1 MIASLKF
8 AFFTFYLAFMCDV
21 KCWPNGLEVAEKCKH
36 LDLELQYGH
45 YGNVL
50 ERYNGCYLGC
60 VLEATGVIERVNE
73 TLLFG
78 QLLVGSYRVNVSCYI
93 TLKCF
98 KYFRL
103 KLSVHI

>member
-8 AFFTFYLAFMCDV
+8 AFFTFFLAFMCV
-21 KCWPNGLEVAEKCKH
+21 KCWPNGVEVAEKCKH
-36 LDLELQYGH
+36 LEIQYGH

-73 TLLFG
+73 TLLLG
-78 QLLVGSYRVNVSCYI
+78 KLLVGSYSINVRN
-93 TLKCF
+93 LK
-98 KYFRL
+98 
-103 KLSVHI
+103 I